1 MTCTACTWYNNGEN
15 KTKRKKITI
24 ATIYKR
30 DIHVDF
36 SETKELMDLL
46 KRHEFYTNKSLGQ
59 HFLISQKALAAIVSA
74 CIDDINSPILE
85 VGPGIGVVTRAL
97 LESGANVIAVELDRR
112 AITILAETVGDFNT
126 VKIIENDIL
135 KINLND
141 IFTESEKWVV
151 VGNLP
156 YYITT
161 PVITKIITH
170 YDKISRA
177 VFMVQKEVAE
187 RMTAEPHNKMYGS
200 LTVFCNLFAKVKTV
214 AKVPKGAFMP
224 PPNVDSAVVQLD
236 LRDKPLLP
244 SEDIPI
250 FSKILRAA
258 FQQRRKQV
266 VNCFISNLSLT
277 RTEAENALNEA
288 NIPLTARAENMLI
301 NDYVCLTNIMKKY
314 ITGDVNDL

>member
-1 MTCTACTWYNNGEN
+1 
-15 KTKRKKITI
+15 
-24 ATIYKR
+24 
-30 DIHVDF
+30 
-36 SETKELMDLL
+36 MDLL

-59 HFLISQKALAAIVSA
+59 HFLISQKALSAIVLA
-74 CIDDINSPILE
+74 CLDDIKSPVLE

-97 LESGANVIAVELDRR
+97 LESGATVTAVELDRR
-112 AITILAETVGDFNT
+112 AIAILAETVGDFDT
-126 VKIIENDIL
+126 VKVIENDIL

-141 IFTESEKWVV
+141 IFEETKKWVV

-161 PVITKIITH
+161 PVITRIITH

-187 RMTAEPHNKMYGS
+187 RITAEPNNKMYGS
-200 LTVFCNLFAKVKTV
+200 LTVFCNLFAKVKIVTR
-214 AKVPKGAFMP
+214 VPKGAFMP

-236 LRDKPLLP
+236 LRDEPLLAN
-244 SEDIPI
+244 EDIPI

-266 VNCFISNLSLT
+266 VNCFISNLNIT
-277 RTEAENALNEA
+277 RIEAENALNEA
-288 NIPLTARAENMLI
+288 NIPLTARAENMSI
-301 NDYVCLTNIMKKY
+301 DDFVQLTNVMKNH
-314 ITGDVNDL
+314 ITGEDNGL